1 MQKVFVA
8 VQCSVDPDG
17 IIMPS
22 SILWVDGRCWS
33 IKKVLH
39 TCTASHY
46 EFEGIRYRQPGGIS
60 ACAAGTSKAKQ
71 QKEGVPKY
79 RHRAGQI

>member
-39 TCTASHY
+39 TCTASHH
-46 EFEGIRYRQPGGIS
+46 EFEGIRYTIIIGS
-60 ACAAGTSKAKQ
+60 AEKYLYRDGQ
-71 QKEGVPKY
+71 QWYVGCSP
-79 RHRAGQI
+79 